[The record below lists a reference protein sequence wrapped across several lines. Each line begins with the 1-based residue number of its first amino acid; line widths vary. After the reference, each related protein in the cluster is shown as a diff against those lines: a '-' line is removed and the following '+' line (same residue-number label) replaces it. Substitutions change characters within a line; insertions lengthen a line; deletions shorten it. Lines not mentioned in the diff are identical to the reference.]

1 MTAGFTTRTDRRLI
15 MGRPKGNRQEQI
27 IREYQRQ
34 VRMGRV
40 NYTAITEAVGLKSNV
55 GSYAK
60 RVIQKW
66 LGSQADKGTV
76 RECLKCDA
84 RFLSTGK
91 HHRLC
96 DACRFDG
103 EYEAPFSVS
112 PAIHFAGLGRY

>member
-1 MTAGFTTRTDRRLI
+1 MR
-15 MGRPKGNRQEQI
+15 RPKSNRKEQI
-27 IREYQRQ
+27 IREYQQ
-34 VRMGRV
+34 QIRMTGRP
-40 NYTAITEAVGLKSNV
+40 NYTAITRAVGLKSNV

-66 LGSQADKGTV
+66 LATQPDKGTV

-96 DACRFDG
+96 GVCRFNG
-103 EYEAPFSVS
+103 EYAAPFDIS
-112 PAIHFAGLGRY
+112 PAIHFSGLGRY

>member
-1 MTAGFTTRTDRRLI
+1 
-15 MGRPKGNRQEQI
+15 MGRPKSNRKEQI
-27 IREYQRQ
+27 IAEYQRQ
-34 VRMGRV
+34 MRLYGHA
-40 NYTAITEAVGLKSNV
+40 NFCAITRAVGLKSNV

-66 LGSQADKGTV
+66 LGSQPDKGTV
-76 RECLKCDA
+76 RECLRCDT

-103 EYEAPFSVS
+103 EYAAPYGIS